1 MSGPVK
7 RYHCEDHWESENGT
21 FYHESDYEAVVREL
35 AEAREKL
42 ESVTV
47 VKDGMIRVSKE
58 LSDEVEKLRALL
70 DELRIAVMEMH
81 HDNVKGDFELPPLAR
96 IDLDACVAKCSDER
110 IPRAAL
116 AKQEGKGHA

>member
-35 AEAREKL
+35 AAAREKL

-47 VKDGMIRVSKE
+47 VKDGMIRVAKE
-58 LSDEVEKLRALL
+58 LSDEVERLRALL
-70 DELRIAVMEMH
+70 DEAQAEHERLRNAIGYALSVGQVVGGSKQLLRAAIAGEG
-81 HDNVKGDFELPPLAR
+81 VKG
-96 IDLDACVAKCSDER
+96 
-110 IPRAAL
+110 
-116 AKQEGKGHA
+116 

>member
-1 MSGPVK
+1 MSRPVK

-35 AEAREKL
+35 AEAKEKL

-110 IPRAAL
+110 IP
-116 AKQEGKGHA
+116 HAGG